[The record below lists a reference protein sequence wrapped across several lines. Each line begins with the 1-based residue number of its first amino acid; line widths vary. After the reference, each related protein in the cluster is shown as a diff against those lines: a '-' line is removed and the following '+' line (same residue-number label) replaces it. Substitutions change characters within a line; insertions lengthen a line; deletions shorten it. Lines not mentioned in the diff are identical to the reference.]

1 LLYNNVIK
9 AGIVLSEAE
18 KTTRQQIIEAAKA
31 EFLARGFRAASLR
44 QIVKNA
50 GVTTGAFYGYFS
62 SKEAVYAAIVEPHA
76 TAVMSRFMLAQTE
89 FAALPKDEQ
98 PKHMGKESAD
108 CVNWTI
114 DYMYEHYDE
123 FKILI
128 CCNDGTPYEQ
138 FIHNMAEIEVEY
150 TFRYMQVLRELG
162 RKVHEPDKELCHMIT
177 SGMLNGLFEV
187 LRHDMPKERA
197 KQFVEQ
203 LRDFYTAG
211 WQKIIGGASL

>member
-1 LLYNNVIK
+1 M
-9 AGIVLSEAE
+9 SETE
-18 KTTRQQIIEAAKA
+18 RTTRQQILAAAKA
-31 EFLARGFRAASLR
+31 EFLAKGFRAASLR

-76 TAVMSRFMLAQTE
+76 ATVMGRFMTTQAE
-89 FAALPKDEQ
+89 FAALPKEEQ
-98 PKHMGKESAD
+98 PSHMGKESAD
-108 CVNWTI
+108 CVNWMI
-114 DYMYEHYDE
+114 DYIYNNYED

-162 RKVHEPDKELCHMIT
+162 QNVNEPDKELCHMIA
-177 SGMLNGLFEV
+177 SGMFDGMFEV
-187 LRHDMPKERA
+187 IRHDMPKERA
-197 KQFVEQ
+197 KQFIKQ
-203 LRDFYTAG
+203 LRDFHTAG
-211 WQKIIGGASL
+211 WQKIMGE